1 MRHAKVLENEVMNKM
16 IDNAHDL
23 SLLLTE
29 HQCTEVMTRLMLI
42 QKQIK
47 QTWRVV
53 WKEKFNAAHFQYLT
67 SEMIHQHLWLH
78 KSHAKSHSAL
88 LTQLCMRKID
98 FN

>member
-47 QTWRVV
+47 QT
-53 WKEKFNAAHFQYLT
+53 
-67 SEMIHQHLWLH
+67 
-78 KSHAKSHSAL
+78 
-88 LTQLCMRKID
+88 
-98 FN
+98 